1 MGQQYSRHGIRR
13 ATGAV
18 ALAASATLLAACGG
32 GSSNDSSSDSTG
44 TASFSVT
51 DAPVDKVNRV
61 QITFD
66 RIDLK
71 PAEGE
76 IQTIELEKPRTIENL
91 LALQGNNSE
100 QILPD
105 TTLPAGQYN
114 WIRLFVIGG
123 YPDSV
128 VYEEMAGDAP
138 LDLFVPGQQG
148 NADRKN
154 RFVQLSSPFR
164 VPAGGS
170 ADFTID
176 IQLRKALTKPAKKNY
191 YLLRPSLRLIDNSE
205 SGTLVGE
212 VDRNF
217 QVASGISVNDGCGGP
232 SIYVYETD
240 DGDFTAGD
248 IDSENEP
255 LTTADLKAPATG
267 ADSSNYTY
275 EVGFLAAADYRVA
288 VACADGDDPEAGGD
302 EIPISATKRVT
313 VTAGDDLTVL
323 DFGL

>member
-1 MGQQYSRHGIRR
+1 MDQRYSRHGIRR

-18 ALAASATLLAACGG
+18 ALAASVTLLAACGG
-32 GSSNDSSSDSTG
+32 GSSSDSTG

-51 DAPVDKVNRV
+51 DAPVDNVNRV

-76 IQTIELEKPRTIENL
+76 IQTIELEEPRTIENL
-91 LALQGNNSE
+91 LDLQGNNSE
-100 QILPD
+100 QILDD

-123 YPDSV
+123 NPDSIV
-128 VYEEMAGDAP
+128 DETGGATGV
-138 LDLFVPGQQG
+138 DLFVPGQQ
-148 NADRKN
+148 NANQEN

-176 IQLRKALTKPAKKNY
+176 IQLRKALTKPENKDY

-212 VDRNF
+212 VDPNF
-217 QVASGISVNDGCGGP
+217 EVSSGTSVSDEGCGGP
-232 SIYVYETD
+232 SVYVYEAG

-248 IDSENEP
+248 IGSGNEP

-267 ADSSNYTY
+267 ADSSNYAY
-275 EVGFLAAADYRVA
+275 EVGFLAASDYQVA
-288 VACADGDDPEAGGD
+288 IACAEGDNADVAGDD
-302 EIPISATKRVT
+302 IPVSDAKGVT
-313 VTAGDDLTVL
+313 VTAGDEPTVL